1 MMDGYVVCSFALLR
15 LADGHLVVQTDS
27 FIFFLITYDDLGLT
41 RRVSPVVVYIPLFF
55 PSFALSI
62 SLFFLSI
69 HFYTHAMQPCNQHL
83 RSDSSLLFYHAPFF
97 LSYTPPLIFSCIH
110 THTNS
115 QSFFFF
121 QFSEFFSAHACMHTL
136 LVHFF
141 LVFPNRLSL
150 PAHPSVPPS
159 QFLS

>member
-1 MMDGYVVCSFALLR
+1 MDGYVACSFALLR
-15 LADGHLVVQTDS
+15 LADGHLVVHFLNS
-27 FIFFLITYDDLGLT
+27 SVHFFFLITYDDLGLT

-69 HFYTHAMQPCNQHL
+69 HFYTHAMQLCNQHF
-83 RSDSSLLFYHAPFF
+83 RSDSGLLFYHAPFF
-97 LSYTPPLIFSCIH
+97 LSHTPPLIFSCIH

-141 LVFPNRLSL
+141 WSFRTDFLSL
-150 PAHPSVPPS
+150 PPPVS
-159 QFLS
+159 AT